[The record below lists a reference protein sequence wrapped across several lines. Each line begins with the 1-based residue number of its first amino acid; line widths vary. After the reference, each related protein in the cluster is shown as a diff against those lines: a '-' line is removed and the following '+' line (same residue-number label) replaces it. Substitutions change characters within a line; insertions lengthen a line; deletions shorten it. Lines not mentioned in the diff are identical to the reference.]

1 MAALELKA
9 PLGTG
14 LCALRPEE
22 NFFCREMANFQVP
35 FDKTGWGGAS

>member
-22 NFFCREMANFQVP
+22 KFLCREMAYFQVP
-35 FDKTGWGGAS
+35 FDKTGWGGA